1 MDGEG
6 VEGVVKYAKEK
17 GVGIWLWYHSGA
29 GRENAPMSVDSL
41 RRKEFERISK
51 LGVKGVKVDFFDT
64 DKQRIIALYPAILK
78 DAADYHLMVDF
89 HGATLPR
96 GWERTWPN
104 LMTTEAIKGAESL
117 GRQTVCDR
125 MAEHNATVV
134 FTRNVV
140 GSMDYTPVT
149 FSNKIRQGV
158 EAFRRTSI
166 AHQLALSVA
175 FESGFHCFADRAEG
189 YQALPQGPKDFL
201 KEVPVAWDESRLL
214 AGYPSDYAVIARRK
228 GDVWYIGGINGK
240 NETRDLRFTLP
251 DSCIGKTIHWIMD
264 GKDINTFEER
274 EQYYNGGEVMIH
286 VLGNG
291 GFAGRI

>member
-1 MDGEG
+1 
-6 VEGVVKYAKEK
+6 
-17 GVGIWLWYHSGA
+17 
-29 GRENAPMSVDSL
+29 
-41 RRKEFERISK
+41 
-51 LGVKGVKVDFFDT
+51 FDT

-78 DAADYHLMVDF
+78 DAADFHLMVDF

-134 FTRNVV
+134 YTRNVV

-158 EAFRRTSI
+158 EAFRRTSV
-166 AHQLALSVA
+166 AHQLALSVT

-189 YQALPQGPKDFL
+189 YQALPPGPKNFL
-201 KEVPVAWDESRLL
+201 KEVPTAWDESQLL

-228 GDVWYIGGINGK
+228 GDVWYIGGISGK
-240 NETRDLRFTLP
+240 NEAREIRFTLP
-251 DSCIGKTIHWIMD
+251 DSCIGKTIHWIKD
-264 GKDINTFEER
+264 GKDINTFDER
-274 EQYYNGGEVMIH
+274 DQYYQGGEVVIP

-291 GFAGRI
+291 GFVGKI